1 MSRLFDQIRSST
13 GASRFCHLPSP
24 AITDRWPM
32 DFRTF
37 NVGAPPVRYRGISL
51 GVISSLA
58 PAGQEELPVTFRFR
72 DENQP

>member
-1 MSRLFDQIRSST
+1 
-13 GASRFCHLPSP
+13 
-24 AITDRWPM
+24 M